1 MQVVPPALEKLI
13 LDLSRLPGIGRKTAT
28 RLAIHIM
35 RQAQDFQQRLSQVQN
50 ELAGRVVTA
59 SVGGGMVS
67 VTVNGKN
74 EVLSIQIDKEVIN
87 PEDQVM
93 LQDLI
98 VSAVNEG
105 IKKAQDIAQAEMRKL
120 TGGINIPGLF

>member
-1 MQVVPPALEKLI
+1 MDMNE
-13 LDLSRLPGIGRKTAT
+13 
-28 RLAIHIM
+28 IM
-35 RQAQDFQQRLSQVQN
+35 RKAQQMQQKLSEVQN
-50 ELAGRVVTA
+50 DLAGKSVTA

-74 EVLSIQIDKEVIN
+74 ELLSIQIDKEVIN

-105 IKKAQDIAQAEMRKL
+105 IKKAQDMAQAEMRKL
-120 TGGINIPGLF
+120 TGGINIPGIF

>member
-1 MQVVPPALEKLI
+1 MDMSE
-13 LDLSRLPGIGRKTAT
+13 
-28 RLAIHIM
+28 IM

-50 ELAGRVVTA
+50 ELAERFVTA

-74 EVLSIQIDKEVIN
+74 ELMSIQIEKEVIN
-87 PEDQVM
+87 PEDQAM

-105 IKKAQDIAQAEMRKL
+105 IKKAQDMSQTEIKKL
-120 TGGINIPGLF
+120 TGGINIPGMF

>member
-1 MQVVPPALEKLI
+1 MDMSE
-13 LDLSRLPGIGRKTAT
+13 
-28 RLAIHIM
+28 IM
-35 RQAQDFQQRLSQVQN
+35 RQAQDFQQKMSPVQN
-50 ELAGRVVTA
+50 ELADRLVTA

-74 EVLSIQIDKEVIN
+74 ELISIQIEKEVIN
-87 PEDQVM
+87 PEDQAM

-105 IKKAQDIAQAEMRKL
+105 IKKAQDMAQTEMRKI
-120 TGGINIPGLF
+120 TGGMKIPGMF

>member
-1 MQVVPPALEKLI
+1 MDMSE
-13 LDLSRLPGIGRKTAT
+13 
-28 RLAIHIM
+28 IM

-50 ELAGRVVTA
+50 ELAGKIVTA

-74 EVLSIQIDKEVIN
+74 ELLSIQIDKEVIS
-87 PEDQVM
+87 PDDQSM

-105 IKKAQDIAQAEMRKL
+105 IKKAQDMAQTEMKKL
-120 TGGINIPGLF
+120 TGGMSIPGMF

>member
-1 MQVVPPALEKLI
+1 MDMSE
-13 LDLSRLPGIGRKTAT
+13 
-28 RLAIHIM
+28 IM
-35 RQAQDFQQRLSQVQN
+35 RQAQDFQQKMSQVQN
-50 ELAGRVVTA
+50 ELADRIVTV

-74 EVLSIQIDKEVIN
+74 ELISIQIEKEVIN
-87 PEDQVM
+87 PEDQSM

-105 IKKAQDIAQAEMRKL
+105 IKKA
-120 TGGINIPGLF
+120 

>member
-1 MQVVPPALEKLI
+1 MDMSE
-13 LDLSRLPGIGRKTAT
+13 
-28 RLAIHIM
+28 IM

-50 ELAGRVVTA
+50 ELAGKIVTA

-67 VTVNGKN
+67 VTMNGKN
-74 EVLSIQIDKEVIN
+74 ELLSIQIDKEVIS
-87 PEDQVM
+87 PDDQSM

-105 IKKAQDIAQAEMRKL
+105 IKKAQDMAQTEMKKL
-120 TGGINIPGLF
+120 TGGISIPGMF

>member
-1 MQVVPPALEKLI
+1 MDMNEIMQK
-13 LDLSRLPGIGRKTAT
+13 
-28 RLAIHIM
+28 
-35 RQAQDFQQRLSQVQN
+35 AQEMQQRISQVQN
-50 ELAGRVVTA
+50 ELAGRTVTA

-74 EVLSIQIDKEVIN
+74 ELLAIQIDKEVIN
-87 PEDQVM
+87 PDDQSM

-105 IKKAQDIAQAEMRKL
+105 IRKAQDMAQGEMRKL
-120 TGGINIPGLF
+120 SGGINIPGLF

>member
-1 MQVVPPALEKLI
+1 MDMSE
-13 LDLSRLPGIGRKTAT
+13 
-28 RLAIHIM
+28 IM
-35 RQAQDFQQRLSQVQN
+35 RQAQEFQQKMSQVQN
-50 ELAGRVVTA
+50 ELADRVVTA

-74 EVLSIQIDKEVIN
+74 ELISIQIDKEVIN
-87 PEDQVM
+87 PEDQTM

-105 IKKAQDIAQAEMRKL
+105 IKKAQDMAQTEMQKI
-120 TGGINIPGLF
+120 TGGMKIPGMF

>member
-1 MQVVPPALEKLI
+1 MDMSE
-13 LDLSRLPGIGRKTAT
+13 
-28 RLAIHIM
+28 IM
-35 RQAQDFQQRLSQVQN
+35 RQAQEFQQKMSQVQN
-50 ELAGRVVTA
+50 TLADRVVTA

-74 EVLSIQIDKEVIN
+74 ELLSIRIEKEVIN
-87 PEDQVM
+87 PEDQSM

-105 IKKAQDIAQAEMRKL
+105 IKKAQDMAQTEMQKI
-120 TGGINIPGLF
+120 TGGMKIPGMF